1 MSTPANNEHV
11 SFPVFSSYLSPPDAW
26 SGWAMRVRHT
36 EERER
41 ERERGRTVLG
51 KGALRTKLEPARVSG
66 MGTAELAGNS

>member
-1 MSTPANNEHV
+1 MYCHTLMSTPANNEHV

-41 ERERGRTVLG
+41 EREREGGRCSG
-51 KGALRTKLEPARVSG
+51 KGH
-66 MGTAELAGNS
+66 